1 MYVLHLSGDT
11 VKILEGSASKKKVVI
26 NSLYSIATP
35 SDYLDSPD
43 DKGYEKL
50 ESVVINALRE
60 LGEEV
65 KNKKVKI
72 ILDNINISFR
82 EMLVPTLN
90 RQKTIALIKNE
101 IFSDDKLARNNTVDY
116 IVDENKVDGLKQSK
130 VFVTYVDNKILSDMQ
145 KMAKTLMCNLVSI
158 DIGQNCTL
166 KHLAY
171 IQDTLPDNYL
181 FVEIRESAIVISF
194 IVDKKF
200 KYSMSKSVISM
211 QSMKFKNDKMYFVND
226 ALNTLRSAIDL
237 YKKRFPENDL
247 RDIVLSGGEE
257 KLELLRKPASEKYG
271 VNVLQLDLPDNV
283 ESVGLE
289 EYNDFFCSIGGLMD
303 LSILKV

>member
-65 KNKKVKI
+65 RNKKVKI

-90 RQKTIALIKNE
+90 RAKTIALIKNE
-101 IFSDDKLARNNTVDY
+101 IFSDEKLARNNTVDY

-130 VFVTYVDNKILSDMQ
+130 VFVTYVDNKILGDMQ
-145 KMAKTLMCNLVSI
+145 KLGKTLMCNIVSI

-171 IQDTLPDNYL
+171 IQDRLPDNYL

-226 ALNTLRSAIDL
+226 VMNTIRSAVEL
-237 YKKRFPENDL
+237 YKKRFPENDFN
-247 RDIVLSGGEE
+247 DIVLAGSEE
-257 KLELLRKPASEKYG
+257 KLDLLRKPVAEKHNL
-271 VNVLQLDLPDNV
+271 NVLNLELPDNI
-283 ESVGLE
+283 ESIGIE
-289 EYNDFFCSIGGLMD
+289 EYNDFFCTIGGLMN
-303 LSILKV
+303 LSMLKM